1 QAQEARFGH
10 QLLKVECAFSI
21 GCIDVHGSF
30 RLCGIWLDSIEKRA
44 SEQPNFLVLWALKQY
59 DARLFDNFD
68 FY

>member
-1 QAQEARFGH
+1 LICMVA
-10 QLLKVECAFSI
+10 SI
-21 GCIDVHGSF
+21 YVTN
-30 RLCGIWLDSIEKRA
+30 WLDSIEKRA